1 MIVWVFS
8 PRLLTLTESLQHSGI
23 IQPDHARC
31 TTAIYSLV
39 FFSRSFTWWFRN
51 GTDLCV
57 RVCVCVSWSA
67 LTKWMGET
75 SSFFCAMQWSFFLWM
90 TDNFLSDPQYCEFY
104 FLKCSV
110 CCIPLKSAGLCSAC
124 SYLHMS
130 LILSRSAPFF
140 FFPKNLSLLIE
151 LNINLDLLTYRKI
164 GSLGIRLYLDYS
176 YMLMYRDLLGCR
188 VFHRKNETGK
198 DIL

>member
-1 MIVWVFS
+1 
-8 PRLLTLTESLQHSGI
+8 
-23 IQPDHARC
+23 
-31 TTAIYSLV
+31 
-39 FFSRSFTWWFRN
+39 
-51 GTDLCV
+51 
-57 RVCVCVSWSA
+57 
-67 LTKWMGET
+67 
-75 SSFFCAMQWSFFLWM
+75 M

-164 GSLGIRLYLDYS
+164 GSLGNHLYLDYS